1 MVYGGWYDS
10 DANISVAIPTP
21 AGATRVDRIVL
32 RKDWAGQT
40 IRLTRIAG
48 VEGAG
53 APALGAGTPPYT
65 QSAGV
70 TWDVPLY
77 QVSITTGGVITT
89 VDDREGLAGSIGGTP
104 TQIDIG
110 DLTDAGTSGIP
121 ADKDHQHAF
130 PGASSVAN
138 VAFDGVQVVGTDPRP
153 SSQDHAHKSP
163 KIHRIYKDADT
174 SYSSTSGTDD
184 PDLLFTVAVNE
195 RYIISGTIFYTGG
208 ASGPALRTLITLP
221 VGATIE
227 LEVVGPKS
235 SAPDDATLQNV
246 STDWTV
252 GAVADATP
260 RGYHFSGT
268 LNIGASAAVPVQF
281 QFAKATATV
290 DPIVVRDNSNILA
303 IQVGI

>member
-1 MVYGGWYDS
+1 MCYGGWYDS
-10 DANISVAIPTP
+10 DANVTHTITTP
-21 AGATRVDRIVL
+21 GAGTSRIDRIVL
-32 RKDWAGQT
+32 RKDWAAQT
-40 IRLTRIAG
+40 VRQFLIVGTAAG
-48 VEGAG
+48 SPTS
-53 APALGAGTPPYT
+53 PALV

-77 QVSITTGGVITT
+77 AVTITDAGVIT
-89 VDDREGLAGSIGGTP
+89 VADEREGLAGSIGGTP

-110 DLTDAGTSGIP
+110 DTAVAGTSGIP

-130 PGASSVAN
+130 PGASSVAQLP
-138 VAFDGVQVVGTDPRP
+138 FDGVEVIGTDPRP
-153 SSQDHAHKSP
+153 SSQDHKHKSP
-163 KIHRIYKDADT
+163 KITRVYKDGDD
-174 SYSSTSGTDD
+174 SYSSTSGAND
-184 PDLLFTVAVNE
+184 PDLLFAVAANE

-221 VGATIE
+221 AGATIE
-227 LEVVGPKS
+227 LEVIGPKS

-252 GAVADATP
+252 GGVADATP

-268 LNIGASAAVPVQF
+268 LNVAGAAGTVQF